1 MILPVLLA
9 GGGGTRLW
17 PLSRQDRPK
26 QFLRLNGEHSLLQ
39 QTALRFRG
47 AGCLAPLVICSAEHR
62 FMVAQQL
69 LEIDM
74 CASAIIL
81 EPEGKNTAPAAAL
94 AALWAQQHQPD
105 ASLFFAP
112 ADHAIANFELLS
124 DKLGELDAIAQQHLV
139 LFGITPSEAQTGF
152 GYIRKG
158 KRFASSAD
166 CTEGLTEGLYR
177 VAGFTE
183 KPDRVT
189 AEYYLQQGHYY
200 WNSGMLLAGC
210 AVLIEQF
217 QEHRPQLLA
226 KVRSAATFS
235 SDLDFTRV
243 DEHAWQLLEGDS
255 LDYAL
260 LERSEQLLLCP
271 LPLQWFDLGSFA
283 QLYQYHSRDQD
294 DNVVL
299 GSAVCVDSR
308 GNLIAAEEQHLVAT
322 LGIEDTVI
330 VHSGDTILVAA
341 KAHLDEMPK
350 LVAKVAAEHPQQ
362 RRYHRQT
369 FRPWGHYEVLNEGE
383 QYKVKRI
390 ELQAQARLSLQA
402 HQHRSEHWVVVSGDV
417 LVQVEQQEH
426 RLSGGQSIYIQAQ
439 QRHRLTNV
447 GTEAAII
454 IEVQSGDYLGEDD
467 IIRFDD
473 DYGR

>member
-39 QTALRFRG
+39 QTALRFRRQ
-47 AGCLAPLVICSAEHR
+47 GCLAPLVICSAEHR

-74 CASAIIL
+74 RASAIIL
-81 EPEGKNTAPAAAL
+81 EPDGKNTAPAAAL

-112 ADHAIANFELLS
+112 ADHAIANFTLLG
-124 DKLGELDAIAQQHLV
+124 DQLDALDAIAQQHLI
-139 LFGITPSEAQTGF
+139 LFGITPTEPQTGF
-152 GYIRKG
+152 GYIQQG
-158 KRFASSAD
+158 SSYGSAEHD
-166 CTEGLTEGLYR
+166 VEGLFK
-177 VAGFTE
+177 VAGFSE

-189 AEYYLQQGHYY
+189 AEYYLEQGQYY

-210 AVLIEQF
+210 GIFIEQF
-217 QEHRPQLLA
+217 QKHRPQLWAQVCRAA
-226 KVRSAATFS
+226 KFS

-243 DEHAWQLLEGDS
+243 DESAWQQLEGDS

-260 LERSEQLLLCP
+260 LERSEQLLLCS

-283 QLYQYHSRDQD
+283 QLYQYHSRDKD
-294 DNVVL
+294 ENLVL
-299 GSAVCVDSR
+299 GSAVCADSQ
-308 GNLIAAEEQHLVAT
+308 GNLIAADEQHLVAT
-322 LGIEDTVI
+322 LGIKDTVI

-341 KAHLDEMPK
+341 KDHLDKMPK

-369 FRPWGHYEVLNEGE
+369 FRPWGHYEVLNEGA

-390 ELQAQARLSLQA
+390 VLQAQARLSLQA
-402 HQHRSEHWVVVSGDV
+402 HQHRSEHWVVVSGEV
-417 LVQVEQQEH
+417 LVQVQQQEH

-447 GTEAAII
+447 GNKAAII

>member
-39 QTALRFRG
+39 QTALRFRH

-94 AALWAQQHQPD
+94 AALWALQHHAE

-112 ADHAIANFELLS
+112 ADHAIANFELLT
-124 DKLGELDAIAQQHLV
+124 DKLGELEGAAQQHLV
-139 LFGITPSEAQTGF
+139 LFGITPSEPQTGF

-166 CTEGLTEGLYR
+166 CTEGLYR

-183 KPDRVT
+183 KPDRAT
-189 AEYYLQQGHYY
+189 AEDYLKQGQYY

-210 AVLIEQF
+210 GVFIRQF

-243 DEHAWQLLEGDS
+243 DEHAWQLLDGDS

-283 QLYQYHSRDQD
+283 QLYQYHSRDEH
-294 DNVVL
+294 DNLVL
-299 GSAVCVDSR
+299 GSAVCADSR
-308 GNLIAAEEQHLVAT
+308 GNLIAADEQHLVAT
-322 LGIEDTVI
+322 LGISDTVI

-341 KAHLDEMPK
+341 KDHLEKMPE
-350 LVAKVAAEHPQQ
+350 LVAKVAEEHPQQ

-369 FRPWGHYEVLNEGE
+369 FRPWGHYEVLNEGDG
-383 QYKVKRI
+383 YKVKRI
-390 ELQAQARLSLQA
+390 VLQAQARLSLQA
-402 HQHRSEHWVVVSGDV
+402 HQHRSEHWVVVSGEV

-426 RLSGGQSIYIQAQ
+426 RLSSGQSIYIQAQ

-447 GTEAAII
+447 GNRAAII